1 MGLLDKVKAQATA
14 ATEMAK
20 DAAAKGQA
28 KMNEAQAK
36 KTADGM
42 LRDLG
47 AAFYATKTGRSTPTT
62 DDRDRAA
69 GHLAAGARVRARPD
83 HVGAR
88 VRRGRPDGR
97 AGRRRLGGP
106 APPPPPKAADP
117 ASPPPP
123 PPTAQTL

>member
-28 KMNEAQAK
+28 KMNDAQAK

-47 AAFYATKTGRSTPTT
+47 AAFYATKTGRSTPAT
-62 DDRDRAA
+62 DGEMAQIPSTFVMTGSLRI
-69 GHLAAGARVRARPD
+69 GGATHP
-83 HVGAR
+83 HHKE
-88 VRRGRPDGR
+88 PDG
-97 AGRRRLGGP
+97 
-106 APPPPPKAADP
+106 
-117 ASPPPP
+117 
-123 PPTAQTL
+123 TAR